1 MGHRDD
7 LFAVTILIVI
17 RSCPYVKLRLS
28 LFQITFVTNYED
40 KKKKFDSMITLYGRK
55 PVLEILLDPD
65 SSIFR
70 LHLSESNQR
79 GDTITQIRKLAEKR
93 KIDIVTHPKEAL
105 SRISKN
111 ARQDQGVAID
121 IAPPKYQSVDQ
132 ISDSASQ
139 ILALDGITNPQNLGM
154 IIRCVAAS
162 PMDGLLLPQKGCAK
176 IDPLV
181 HKASAGTLIKS
192 SIYHCPTIESGLKS
206 LRSKG
211 YRLVGL
217 AGGVDLSLGDIRS
230 DGEKVVFVLGNET
243 SGISEPVLAL
253 CDELACIPLES
264 GVESINVAM
273 AATLV
278 AFRTTFSST

>member
-1 MGHRDD
+1 
-7 LFAVTILIVI
+7 
-17 RSCPYVKLRLS
+17 
-28 LFQITFVTNYED
+28 
-40 KKKKFDSMITLYGRK
+40 MITLYGRK
-55 PVLEILLDPD
+55 PVLEILLDPET
-65 SSIFR
+65 SIFR
-70 LHLSESNQR
+70 LHLAESNQR
-79 GDTITQIRKLAEKR
+79 GDTITQIRKIAQKR
-93 KIDIVTHPKEAL
+93 GIDIITHPKGAL

-121 IAPPKYQSVDQ
+121 IAPPKYQSVEQ
-132 ISDSASQ
+132 VSDNAGQ
-139 ILALDGITNPQNLGM
+139 LLALDGITNPQNLGM
-154 IIRCVAAS
+154 IVRSVAAS
-162 PMDGLLLPQKGCAK
+162 PMNGLLLPKKGCAK

-211 YRLVGL
+211 YQLIGL
-217 AGGVDLSLGDIRS
+217 SGGVDRSLRDIGDANGKI
-230 DGEKVVFVLGNET
+230 VFVLGNET
-243 SGISEPVLAL
+243 TGISEPVLAL

-278 AFRTTFSST
+278 AFRTTFSGT

>member
-1 MGHRDD
+1 
-7 LFAVTILIVI
+7 
-17 RSCPYVKLRLS
+17 
-28 LFQITFVTNYED
+28 
-40 KKKKFDSMITLYGRK
+40 MITLYGRK
-55 PVLEILLDPD
+55 PVLEILLDPEA
-65 SSIFR
+65 SIFR
-70 LHLSESNQR
+70 LHLAESNQR
-79 GDTITQIRKLAEKR
+79 GDTITQIRMLAQER
-93 KIDIVTHPKEAL
+93 DIDIITHPKEAL

-121 IAPPKYQSVDQ
+121 IAPPKYQSVEQ
-132 ISDSASQ
+132 LSDNAGQ
-139 ILALDGITNPQNLGM
+139 LLALDGITNPQNLGM
-154 IIRCVAAS
+154 IVRSVAAS
-162 PMDGLLLPQKGCAK
+162 PMNGLLLPKKGCAK

-211 YRLVGL
+211 YQLIGL
-217 AGGVDLSLGDIRS
+217 SGGVDRSLGDI
-230 DGEKVVFVLGNET
+230 GNANEKIVFVLGNET
-243 SGISEPVLAL
+243 TGISEPVLAL

-278 AFRTTFSST
+278 AFRTTFSGT

>member
-1 MGHRDD
+1 
-7 LFAVTILIVI
+7 VTD
-17 RSCPYVKLRLS
+17 
-28 LFQITFVTNYED
+28 YED

-70 LHLSESNQR
+70 LHLSESNQQ
-79 GDTITQIRKLAEKR
+79 GDTITQIRKLADKR
-93 KIDIVTHPKEAL
+93 NIEIATHPKEAL

-121 IAPPKYQSVDQ
+121 IAPPKYQSVDEILDGVGQ
-132 ISDSASQ
+132 L
-139 ILALDGITNPQNLGM
+139 LALDGITNPQNLGM
-154 IIRCVAAS
+154 IIRSVAAS
-162 PMDGLLLPQKGCAK
+162 PMDGLLLPRKGCAK

-181 HKASAGTLIKS
+181 HKASAGTLFKS

-211 YRLVGL
+211 YQLIGL
-217 AGGVDLSLGDIRS
+217 SGGVDRSLGDI
-230 DGEKVVFVLGNET
+230 GNPNEKIVFVLGNET
-243 SGISEPVLAL
+243 TGISEPVLAL

-278 AFRTTFSST
+278 AFRKTFSGT

>member
-1 MGHRDD
+1 
-7 LFAVTILIVI
+7 
-17 RSCPYVKLRLS
+17 
-28 LFQITFVTNYED
+28 
-40 KKKKFDSMITLYGRK
+40 MITLYGRK
-55 PVLEILLDPD
+55 PVLEILLDPET
-65 SSIFR
+65 SIFR
-70 LHLSESNQR
+70 LHLAESNQR
-79 GDTITQIRKLAEKR
+79 GDTITQIRKIAQKR
-93 KIDIVTHPKEAL
+93 GIDIITHPKGAL

-121 IAPPKYQSVDQ
+121 IAPPKYQSVEQ
-132 ISDSASQ
+132 VSDNAGQ
-139 ILALDGITNPQNLGM
+139 LLALDGITNPQNLGM
-154 IIRCVAAS
+154 IVRSVAAS
-162 PMDGLLLPQKGCAK
+162 PMNGLLLPKKGCAK

-211 YRLVGL
+211 YQLIGL
-217 AGGVDLSLGDIRS
+217 TGDVDLSLRDI
-230 DGEKVVFVLGNET
+230 GNGNEKTVFVLGNET
-243 SGISEPVLAL
+243 TGISEPILAL

-278 AFRTTFSST
+278 AFRSTFSGT

>member
-1 MGHRDD
+1 MTD
-7 LFAVTILIVI
+7 
-17 RSCPYVKLRLS
+17 
-28 LFQITFVTNYED
+28 YED
-40 KKKKFDSMITLYGRK
+40 KKRKFASMITLYGRK

-65 SSIFR
+65 ASIFR

-79 GDTITQIRKLAEKR
+79 GDTITQIRKLAQKR
-93 KIDIVTHPKEAL
+93 DIDIVTHPKEAL

-121 IAPPKYQSVDQ
+121 ISPPKYQSVEQ
-132 ISDSASQ
+132 VSNSVGQ
-139 ILALDGITNPQNLGM
+139 LLALDGITNPQNLGM
-154 IIRCVAAS
+154 IIRSVAAS
-162 PMDGLLLPQKGCAK
+162 PMDGLLLPRKGCAK
-176 IDPLV
+176 VDPLV

-211 YRLVGL
+211 YQLIGL
-217 AGGVDLSLGDIRS
+217 SGGVDRPLGDI
-230 DGEKVVFVLGNET
+230 GNANGKVVFVLGNET
-243 SGISEPVLAL
+243 TGISEPVLAL

-278 AFRTTFSST
+278 AFRTTFSGT

>member
-1 MGHRDD
+1 
-7 LFAVTILIVI
+7 
-17 RSCPYVKLRLS
+17 
-28 LFQITFVTNYED
+28 
-40 KKKKFDSMITLYGRK
+40 MITLYGRK
-55 PVLEILLDPD
+55 PVLEILLDPET
-65 SSIFR
+65 SIFR
-70 LHLSESNQR
+70 LHLAESNQR
-79 GDTITQIRKLAEKR
+79 GDTITQIRKIAQKR
-93 KIDIVTHPKEAL
+93 GIDIITHPKGAL

-121 IAPPKYQSVDQ
+121 IAPPKYQSVEQ
-132 ISDSASQ
+132 VSDNAGQ
-139 ILALDGITNPQNLGM
+139 LLALDGITNPQNLGM
-154 IIRCVAAS
+154 IVRSVAAS
-162 PMDGLLLPQKGCAK
+162 PMNGLLLPKKGCAK

-211 YRLVGL
+211 YQLIGL
-217 AGGVDLSLGDIRS
+217 SGGVDRSLRDTGNANGKI
-230 DGEKVVFVLGNET
+230 VFVLGNET
-243 SGISEPVLAL
+243 TGISEPVLAL

-278 AFRTTFSST
+278 AFRTTFSGT

>member
-1 MGHRDD
+1 
-7 LFAVTILIVI
+7 
-17 RSCPYVKLRLS
+17 
-28 LFQITFVTNYED
+28 
-40 KKKKFDSMITLYGRK
+40 MITLYGRK

-70 LHLSESNQR
+70 LHLSESNQC
-79 GDTITQIRKLAEKR
+79 GDTITQIRKIAEKR
-93 KIDIVTHPKEAL
+93 NIEIVTHPKEAL

-121 IAPPKYQSVDQ
+121 ISPPEYQSVDQ
-132 ISDSASQ
+132 VFDRAGQ

-154 IIRCVAAS
+154 IIRSVAAS
-162 PMDGLLLPQKGCAK
+162 PMNGLLLPRKGCAK

-181 HKASAGTLIKS
+181 YKASAGTLIKS
-192 SIYHCPTIESGLKS
+192 SIYHCPTIESGLKF

-211 YRLVGL
+211 YQLIGL
-217 AGGVDLSLGDIRS
+217 AGGVYRSLSDMGNS
-230 DGEKVVFVLGNET
+230 DEKVVFVLGNET
-243 SGISEPVLAL
+243 TGISEPVLAL
-253 CDELACIPLES
+253 CDELVYIPLES

-278 AFRTTFSST
+278 AFRRTFSGT

>member
-1 MGHRDD
+1 
-7 LFAVTILIVI
+7 
-17 RSCPYVKLRLS
+17 
-28 LFQITFVTNYED
+28 
-40 KKKKFDSMITLYGRK
+40 MITLYGRK
-55 PVLEILLDPD
+55 PVLEILLDPET
-65 SSIFR
+65 SIFR
-70 LHLSESNQR
+70 LHLAESNQR
-79 GDTITQIRKLAEKR
+79 GDTITQIRKIAQKR
-93 KIDIVTHPKEAL
+93 GIDIITHPKGAL

-121 IAPPKYQSVDQ
+121 IAPPKYQSVEQ
-132 ISDSASQ
+132 VSDNAGQ
-139 ILALDGITNPQNLGM
+139 LLALDGITNPQNLGM
-154 IIRCVAAS
+154 IVRSVAAS
-162 PMDGLLLPQKGCAK
+162 PMNGLLLPKKGCAK

-211 YRLVGL
+211 YQLIGL
-217 AGGVDLSLGDIRS
+217 SGGVDRSLGDI
-230 DGEKVVFVLGNET
+230 GNANGKIVFVLGNET
-243 SGISEPVLAL
+243 TGISEPVLAL

-278 AFRTTFSST
+278 AFRTTFNGT

>member
-1 MGHRDD
+1 
-7 LFAVTILIVI
+7 
-17 RSCPYVKLRLS
+17 
-28 LFQITFVTNYED
+28 
-40 KKKKFDSMITLYGRK
+40 MITLYGRK
-55 PVLEILLDPD
+55 PVLEILLDPEA
-65 SSIFR
+65 SIFR
-70 LHLSESNQR
+70 LHLAESNQR
-79 GDTITQIRKLAEKR
+79 GDTITQIRMLAQER
-93 KIDIVTHPKEAL
+93 DIDIITHPKEAL

-121 IAPPKYQSVDQ
+121 IAPPKYQSVEQ
-132 ISDSASQ
+132 LSDNAGQ
-139 ILALDGITNPQNLGM
+139 LLALDGITNPQNLGM
-154 IIRCVAAS
+154 IVRSVAAS
-162 PMDGLLLPQKGCAK
+162 PMNGLLLPKKGCAK

-211 YRLVGL
+211 DQLIGL
-217 AGGVDLSLGDIRS
+217 TGDVDRSLRDI
-230 DGEKVVFVLGNET
+230 GNGNEKTVFVLGNET
-243 SGISEPVLAL
+243 TGISEPILAL

-278 AFRTTFSST
+278 AFRSTFSGT

>member
-1 MGHRDD
+1 
-7 LFAVTILIVI
+7 
-17 RSCPYVKLRLS
+17 
-28 LFQITFVTNYED
+28 
-40 KKKKFDSMITLYGRK
+40 MITLYGRK
-55 PVLEILLDPD
+55 PVLEILLDPEA
-65 SSIFR
+65 SIFR
-70 LHLSESNQR
+70 LHLAESNQR
-79 GDTITQIRKLAEKR
+79 GDTITQIRMLAQER
-93 KIDIVTHPKEAL
+93 DIDIITHPKEAL

-121 IAPPKYQSVDQ
+121 IAPPKYQSVEQ
-132 ISDSASQ
+132 LSDNAGQ
-139 ILALDGITNPQNLGM
+139 LLALDGITNPQNLGM
-154 IIRCVAAS
+154 IVRSVAAS
-162 PMDGLLLPQKGCAK
+162 PMNGLLLPKKGCAK

-211 YRLVGL
+211 YQLIGL
-217 AGGVDLSLGDIRS
+217 SGGVDRSLGDI
-230 DGEKVVFVLGNET
+230 GNANGKIVFVLGNET
-243 SGISEPVLAL
+243 TGISEPVLAL

-278 AFRTTFSST
+278 AFRSTFSGT

>member
-1 MGHRDD
+1 
-7 LFAVTILIVI
+7 
-17 RSCPYVKLRLS
+17 
-28 LFQITFVTNYED
+28 
-40 KKKKFDSMITLYGRK
+40 MITLYGRK

-70 LHLSESNQR
+70 LHLAESNQR
-79 GDTITQIRKLAEKR
+79 GDTITQIRKLAQKR
-93 KIDIVTHPKEAL
+93 DIDIITHPKGAL

-121 IAPPKYQSVDQ
+121 IAPPKYQSVEEV
-132 ISDSASQ
+132 SDNAGQ
-139 ILALDGITNPQNLGM
+139 LLALDGITNPQNLGM
-154 IIRCVAAS
+154 IVRSVAAS
-162 PMDGLLLPQKGCAK
+162 PMNGLLLPKKGCAK

-211 YRLVGL
+211 YQLIGL
-217 AGGVDLSLGDIRS
+217 SGGVDRSLSDIENAN
-230 DGEKVVFVLGNET
+230 EKTVFVLGNET
-243 SGISEPVLAL
+243 TGISEPILAL

-278 AFRTTFSST
+278 AFRTTFSGT

>member
-1 MGHRDD
+1 
-7 LFAVTILIVI
+7 
-17 RSCPYVKLRLS
+17 
-28 LFQITFVTNYED
+28 
-40 KKKKFDSMITLYGRK
+40 MITLYGRK
-55 PVLEILLDPD
+55 PVLEILLDPET
-65 SSIFR
+65 SIFR
-70 LHLSESNQR
+70 LHLAESNQR
-79 GDTITQIRKLAEKR
+79 GDTITQIRKIAQKR
-93 KIDIVTHPKEAL
+93 GIDIITHPKGAL

-121 IAPPKYQSVDQ
+121 IAPPKYQSVEQ
-132 ISDSASQ
+132 VSDNAGQ
-139 ILALDGITNPQNLGM
+139 LLALDGITNPQNLGM
-154 IIRCVAAS
+154 IVRSVAAS
-162 PMDGLLLPQKGCAK
+162 PMNGLLLPKKGCAK

-211 YRLVGL
+211 YQLIGL
-217 AGGVDLSLGDIRS
+217 SGGVDRSLSDI
-230 DGEKVVFVLGNET
+230 GNANEKIVFVLGNET
-243 SGISEPVLAL
+243 TGISEPVLAL

-278 AFRTTFSST
+278 AFRTTFSGT

>member
-1 MGHRDD
+1 MTDYD
-7 LFAVTILIVI
+7 
-17 RSCPYVKLRLS
+17 
-28 LFQITFVTNYED
+28 YED

-70 LHLSESNQR
+70 LHLSKSNQQ
-79 GDTITQIRKLAEKR
+79 GDTITQIRKLADKR
-93 KIDIVTHPKEAL
+93 NIEIATHPKDAL

-121 IAPPKYQSVDQ
+121 IAPTKYQSVDEILDGLGQ
-132 ISDSASQ
+132 L
-139 ILALDGITNPQNLGM
+139 LALDGITNPQNLGM
-154 IIRCVAAS
+154 IIRSVAAS
-162 PMDGLLLPQKGCAK
+162 PMDGLLLPKKGCAK

-181 HKASAGTLIKS
+181 HKASAGTLFKS

-211 YRLVGL
+211 YQLIGL
-217 AGGVDLSLGDIRS
+217 SGGVDRSLGDIENAN
-230 DGEKVVFVLGNET
+230 EKIVFILGNET
-243 SGISEPVLAL
+243 TGISEPVLAL
-253 CDELACIPLES
+253 CDELACIPLQS

-278 AFRTTFSST
+278 AFRKTFSGT

>member
-1 MGHRDD
+1 MTDYD
-7 LFAVTILIVI
+7 AKKNLDAKK
-17 RSCPYVKLRLS
+17 SY
-28 LFQITFVTNYED
+28 D
-40 KKKKFDSMITLYGRK
+40 AKKKKFDSMITLYGRK

-65 SSIFR
+65 SSIFK
-70 LHLSESNQR
+70 LHFSESNQR

-93 KIDIVTHPKEAL
+93 KIEIVTHPKEAL

-121 IAPPKYQSVDQ
+121 ISAPKYQSVDQ
-132 ISDSASQ
+132 VVDSASQ

-154 IIRCVAAS
+154 IIRSVAAS
-162 PMDGLLLPQKGCAK
+162 PMAGLLLPRKGCAK

-192 SIYHCPTIESGLKS
+192 CIYHCPTIESGLQS
-206 LRSKG
+206 LRAKG
-211 YRLVGL
+211 YQIIGL
-217 AGGVDLSLGDIRS
+217 TGGVSRSLGDMGNA
-230 DGEKVVFVLGNET
+230 GEKVVFVLGNET
-243 SGISEPVLAL
+243 TGISEPVLAF

-278 AFRTTFSST
+278 AFRTTFSGT

>member
-1 MGHRDD
+1 
-7 LFAVTILIVI
+7 VTD
-17 RSCPYVKLRLS
+17 
-28 LFQITFVTNYED
+28 YED
-40 KKKKFDSMITLYGRK
+40 KKRKFASMITLYGRK
-55 PVLEILLDPD
+55 PVLEILLDPEA
-65 SSIFR
+65 SIFR
-70 LHLSESNQR
+70 LHLAESNQR
-79 GDTITQIRKLAEKR
+79 GDTITQIRTLAQKR
-93 KIDIVTHPKEAL
+93 NIDIITHPKEAL

-121 IAPPKYQSVDQ
+121 IAPPKYQSVEQ
-132 ISDSASQ
+132 VSDSAGQ
-139 ILALDGITNPQNLGM
+139 LLALDGITNPQNLGM
-154 IIRCVAAS
+154 IVRSVAAS
-162 PMDGLLLPQKGCAK
+162 PMNGLLLPKKGCAK

-211 YRLVGL
+211 YQLIGL
-217 AGGVDLSLGDIRS
+217 SGGVDRSLGDI
-230 DGEKVVFVLGNET
+230 GNANEKTVFVLGNET
-243 SGISEPVLAL
+243 TGISEPILAL

-278 AFRTTFSST
+278 AFRSTFSGT

>member
-1 MGHRDD
+1 
-7 LFAVTILIVI
+7 VTD
-17 RSCPYVKLRLS
+17 
-28 LFQITFVTNYED
+28 YED
-40 KKKKFDSMITLYGRK
+40 KKRKFASMITLYGRK
-55 PVLEILLDPD
+55 PVLEILLDPET
-65 SSIFR
+65 SIFR
-70 LHLSESNQR
+70 LHLAESNQR
-79 GDTITQIRKLAEKR
+79 GDTITQIRKIAQKR
-93 KIDIVTHPKEAL
+93 GIDIITHPKGAL

-121 IAPPKYQSVDQ
+121 IAPPKYQSVEQ
-132 ISDSASQ
+132 VSDNAGQ
-139 ILALDGITNPQNLGM
+139 LLALDGITNPQNLGM
-154 IIRCVAAS
+154 IVRSVAAS
-162 PMDGLLLPQKGCAK
+162 PMNGLLLPKKGCAK

-211 YRLVGL
+211 YQLIGL
-217 AGGVDLSLGDIRS
+217 SGGVDRSLGDI
-230 DGEKVVFVLGNET
+230 GNANGKIVFVLGNET
-243 SGISEPVLAL
+243 TGISEPVLAL

-278 AFRTTFSST
+278 AFRTTFSGT

>member
-1 MGHRDD
+1 
-7 LFAVTILIVI
+7 
-17 RSCPYVKLRLS
+17 
-28 LFQITFVTNYED
+28 
-40 KKKKFDSMITLYGRK
+40 MITLYGRK
-55 PVLEILLDPD
+55 PVLEILLDPET
-65 SSIFR
+65 SIFR
-70 LHLSESNQR
+70 LHLAESNQR
-79 GDTITQIRKLAEKR
+79 GDTITQIRKIAQKR
-93 KIDIVTHPKEAL
+93 GIDIITHPKGAL

-121 IAPPKYQSVDQ
+121 IAPPKYQSVEQ
-132 ISDSASQ
+132 VSDNAGQ
-139 ILALDGITNPQNLGM
+139 LLALDGITNPQNLGM
-154 IIRCVAAS
+154 IVRSVAAS
-162 PMDGLLLPQKGCAK
+162 PMNGLLLPKKGCAK

-211 YRLVGL
+211 YQLIGL
-217 AGGVDLSLGDIRS
+217 SGGVDRSLGDI
-230 DGEKVVFVLGNET
+230 GNANGKIVFVLGNET
-243 SGISEPVLAL
+243 TGISEPVLAL

-278 AFRTTFSST
+278 AFRTTFSGT

>member
-1 MGHRDD
+1 
-7 LFAVTILIVI
+7 
-17 RSCPYVKLRLS
+17 
-28 LFQITFVTNYED
+28 
-40 KKKKFDSMITLYGRK
+40 MITLYGRK
-55 PVLEILLDPD
+55 PVLEILLDPET
-65 SSIFR
+65 SIFR
-70 LHLSESNQR
+70 LHLAESNQR
-79 GDTITQIRKLAEKR
+79 GDTITQIRKIAQKR
-93 KIDIVTHPKEAL
+93 GIDIITHPKGAL

-121 IAPPKYQSVDQ
+121 IAPPKYQSVEQ
-132 ISDSASQ
+132 VSDNARQ
-139 ILALDGITNPQNLGM
+139 LLALDGITNPQNLGM
-154 IIRCVAAS
+154 IVRSVAAS
-162 PMDGLLLPQKGCAK
+162 PMNGLLLPKKGCAK

-211 YRLVGL
+211 YQLIGL
-217 AGGVDLSLGDIRS
+217 SGGVDRSLGDI
-230 DGEKVVFVLGNET
+230 GNANGKIVFVLGNET
-243 SGISEPVLAL
+243 TGISEPVLAL

-278 AFRTTFSST
+278 AFRTTFSGT

>member
-1 MGHRDD
+1 M
-7 LFAVTILIVI
+7 
-17 RSCPYVKLRLS
+17 
-28 LFQITFVTNYED
+28 
-40 KKKKFDSMITLYGRK
+40 
-55 PVLEILLDPD
+55 DPD

-70 LHLSESNQR
+70 LHLAESNQR
-79 GDTITQIRKLAEKR
+79 GDTITQIRKLAQKR
-93 KIDIVTHPKEAL
+93 DIDIITHPKEAL

-121 IAPPKYQSVDQ
+121 ISPPKYQSVEQ
-132 ISDSASQ
+132 ASDSAGQ
-139 ILALDGITNPQNLGM
+139 LLALDGITNPQNLGM
-154 IIRCVAAS
+154 IVRSVAAS
-162 PMDGLLLPQKGCAK
+162 PMNGLLLPKKGCAK

-211 YRLVGL
+211 YQLIGL
-217 AGGVDLSLGDIRS
+217 SGGVDRSLGDI
-230 DGEKVVFVLGNET
+230 GNANEKIVFVLGNET
-243 SGISEPVLAL
+243 TGISEPVLAL

-278 AFRTTFSST
+278 AFRTTFSGT

>member
-1 MGHRDD
+1 MTD
-7 LFAVTILIVI
+7 
-17 RSCPYVKLRLS
+17 
-28 LFQITFVTNYED
+28 YED

-70 LHLSESNQR
+70 LHLSESNQQ
-79 GDTITQIRKLAEKR
+79 GDTITQIRKLADKR
-93 KIDIVTHPKEAL
+93 NIEIATHPKEAL

-121 IAPPKYQSVDQ
+121 IAPPKYQSVDEIFDGVGQ
-132 ISDSASQ
+132 L
-139 ILALDGITNPQNLGM
+139 LALDGITNPQNLGM
-154 IIRCVAAS
+154 IIRSVAAS
-162 PMDGLLLPQKGCAK
+162 PMDGLLLPRKGCAK

-181 HKASAGTLIKS
+181 HKASAGTLFKS

-211 YRLVGL
+211 YQLIGL
-217 AGGVDLSLGDIRS
+217 SGGVDRSLGDT
-230 DGEKVVFVLGNET
+230 GNANEKIVFILGNET
-243 SGISEPVLAL
+243 TGISEPVLAL
-253 CDELACIPLES
+253 CDELACIPLQS

-278 AFRTTFSST
+278 AFRKTFSGT

>member
-1 MGHRDD
+1 
-7 LFAVTILIVI
+7 
-17 RSCPYVKLRLS
+17 
-28 LFQITFVTNYED
+28 
-40 KKKKFDSMITLYGRK
+40 MITLYGRK

-70 LHLSESNQR
+70 LHLAESNQR
-79 GDTITQIRKLAEKR
+79 GDTITQIRKLAQKR
-93 KIDIVTHPKEAL
+93 DIDIITHPKEAL

-121 IAPPKYQSVDQ
+121 ISPPKYQSVEQ
-132 ISDSASQ
+132 ASDSAGQ
-139 ILALDGITNPQNLGM
+139 LLALDGITNPQNLGM
-154 IIRCVAAS
+154 IVRSVAAS
-162 PMDGLLLPQKGCAK
+162 PMNGLLLPKKGCAK

-211 YRLVGL
+211 YQLIGL
-217 AGGVDLSLGDIRS
+217 SGGVDRSLGDI
-230 DGEKVVFVLGNET
+230 GNANGKIVFVLGNET
-243 SGISEPVLAL
+243 TGISEPVLAL
-253 CDELACIPLES
+253 CDELACIPLGS

-278 AFRTTFSST
+278 AFRTTFSGT

>member
-1 MGHRDD
+1 
-7 LFAVTILIVI
+7 
-17 RSCPYVKLRLS
+17 
-28 LFQITFVTNYED
+28 
-40 KKKKFDSMITLYGRK
+40 MITLYGRK
-55 PVLEILLDPD
+55 PVLEILLDPET
-65 SSIFR
+65 SIFR
-70 LHLSESNQR
+70 LHLAESNQR
-79 GDTITQIRKLAEKR
+79 GDTITQIRKIAQKR
-93 KIDIVTHPKEAL
+93 GIDIITHPKGAL

-121 IAPPKYQSVDQ
+121 IAPPKYQSVEQ
-132 ISDSASQ
+132 VSDNAGQ
-139 ILALDGITNPQNLGM
+139 LLALDGITNPQNLGM
-154 IIRCVAAS
+154 IVRSVAAS
-162 PMDGLLLPQKGCAK
+162 PMNGLLLPKKGCAK

-211 YRLVGL
+211 YQLIGL
-217 AGGVDLSLGDIRS
+217 SGGVDRSLGDI
-230 DGEKVVFVLGNET
+230 GNANEKIVFVLGNET
-243 SGISEPVLAL
+243 TGISEPVLAL

-278 AFRTTFSST
+278 AFRTTFSGT

>member
-1 MGHRDD
+1 
-7 LFAVTILIVI
+7 
-17 RSCPYVKLRLS
+17 
-28 LFQITFVTNYED
+28 
-40 KKKKFDSMITLYGRK
+40 MITLYGRK
-55 PVLEILLDPD
+55 PVLEILLDPEA
-65 SSIFR
+65 SIFR
-70 LHLSESNQR
+70 LHLAESNQR
-79 GDTITQIRKLAEKR
+79 GDTITQIRMLAQER
-93 KIDIVTHPKEAL
+93 DIDIITHPKEAL

-121 IAPPKYQSVDQ
+121 IAPPKYQSVEQ
-132 ISDSASQ
+132 LSDNAGQ
-139 ILALDGITNPQNLGM
+139 LLALDGITNPQNLGM
-154 IIRCVAAS
+154 IVRSVAAS
-162 PMDGLLLPQKGCAK
+162 PMNGLLLPKKGCAK

-211 YRLVGL
+211 YQLIGL
-217 AGGVDLSLGDIRS
+217 SGGVDRSLGDI
-230 DGEKVVFVLGNET
+230 GNANGKIVFVLGNET
-243 SGISEPVLAL
+243 TGISEPVLAL

-278 AFRTTFSST
+278 AFRTTFSGT